1 MAGFFGK
8 KLYAIS
14 PESRF
19 VIKFP
24 KERCRECST
33 WHMFFNSS
41 LMVSMTDLFLSMI
54 LSFISI
60 RQFFILL
67 RILVTRCKPF
77 TKRILVSSFERYPL
91 SPYSFP
97 FILSRNRSFLSGSLS
112 STLPWVMT
120 KFKISPLSL
129 TTRWS
134 LNPKNQPTVDLPTV
148 AVSLKTL
155 FRLIRLVLQTLIG
168 VESTNEIPVA
178 SPRQHVFRNRAMGS
192 TAFCISFVKRL

>member
-1 MAGFFGK
+1 
-8 KLYAIS
+8 
-14 PESRF
+14 
-19 VIKFP
+19 
-24 KERCRECST
+24 CST
-33 WHMFFNSS
+33 WLMFFNSS

-67 RILVTRCKPF
+67 RILV
-77 TKRILVSSFERYPL
+77 SSFERYPL

-97 FILSRNRSFLSGSLS
+97 FILSRNRSFLSGSPS

-129 TTRWS
+129 TTRWG

-192 TAFCISFVKRL
+192 TAFCISSVKRL